1 MIMISY
7 PIMVTPE
14 VEVSDIKAV
23 YIDKFRVYNDKV
35 KRCSVS
41 KEDSMSKL
49 VKQVYI
55 LASVGWV
62 ELAIWILITVIKP

>member
-1 MIMISY
+1 
-7 PIMVTPE
+7 
-14 VEVSDIKAV
+14 
-23 YIDKFRVYNDKV
+23 
-35 KRCSVS
+35 
-41 KEDSMSKL
+41 MSKL